1 MQTTGAHDERGPQIP
16 GSTGQSTPVPV
27 NLRRQAPRL
36 PPRSTL
42 APLPATTPRACRI
55 FGCSGGDLS
64 QQPRWCASVGLENVE
79 DVSQDSVGG
88 GAAHVLYEQA
98 HSYDWGSPAQVPHGF
113 SLFGA
118 DETVRK
124 LVPAPDGSFW
134 AEHDAGLHFPAME
147 TPAAMIQDPRS
158 FFGALS
164 EGQDRRH

>member
-1 MQTTGAHDERGPQIP
+1 M
-16 GSTGQSTPVPV
+16 
-27 NLRRQAPRL
+27 
-36 PPRSTL
+36 
-42 APLPATTPRACRI
+42 
-55 FGCSGGDLS
+55 
-64 QQPRWCASVGLENVE
+64 
-79 DVSQDSVGG
+79 SQDSVGG

-113 SLFGA
+113 SVFGA

-164 EGQDRRH
+164 EGQDRRHQRRLECGFPRRM